1 MSVAHILGTGM
12 TAFGRRSDDTVESLG
27 TTAALDA
34 LGESGVT
41 PSDIDA
47 VYCGNVYA
55 GMLPAQRIAARL
67 GLSGRPGYN
76 FEAACSSSA
85 VALHVAV
92 HAVRTGLYETV
103 LVLGVEQ
110 LSTFGSGTLRLNPDD
125 LDVAQG
131 VTMPAVYAMRA
142 QRYMAATGATVK
154 DLAAVAVK
162 NRGNGVTNP
171 RAQFRKAP
179 TVDDVLASR
188 PVADPLTL
196 LQCSASADGAA
207 AAVVSRHSDE
217 HHRAVVVAASQFSS
231 GTTGAHDLA
240 REPLT
245 ARVADRAYQEA
256 EITAAD
262 VDIIE
267 LHDAFSIAELLYYEA
282 LRLCAFGEAP
292 ELLRAGHTDRNG
304 RQPVNPGGGLL
315 ARGHPIGATGLAQ
328 IVEVAEWL
336 RDPPEHEGGRAR
348 IGLTHCTGGGITGYD
363 HAACSIHVLA
373 GG

>member
-1 MSVAHILGTGM
+1 MNVAHILGTGM
-12 TAFGRRSDDTVESLG
+12 TAFGRWPDDTIESLG
-27 TTAALDA
+27 TAAALDA
-34 LGESGVT
+34 LGQSGVT
-41 PSDIDA
+41 PADIDA
-47 VYCGNVYA
+47 IYCGNAYG

-67 GLSGRPGYN
+67 GLTGRPGYN
-76 FEAACSSSA
+76 LEAACSSSA
-85 VALHVAV
+85 VALHLAV
-92 HAVRTGLYETV
+92 HAVRTGLYDTV

-110 LSTFGSGTLRLNPDD
+110 LSTFGGGTLPLNPDD

-142 QRYMAATGATVK
+142 QRYLAATGATVE
-154 DLAAVAVK
+154 DLAGIAVK
-162 NRGNGVTNP
+162 NRGNGVANP
-171 RAQFRKAP
+171 RAQFRKAS

-196 LQCSASADGAA
+196 LQCSGTGDGAA
-207 AAVVSRHSDE
+207 AAVVSRHPDDHLRPVS
-217 HHRAVVVAASQFSS
+217 VAASQVSS

-282 LRLCAFGEAP
+282 LQLCGFGEAP
-292 ELLRAGHTDRNG
+292 ELLRAGHTERTG
-304 RQPVNPGGGLL
+304 RQPVNSGGGLL
-315 ARGHPIGATGLAQ
+315 ARGHPIGATGIAQ
-328 IVEVAEWL
+328 VVEVAEWL
-336 RDPPEHEGGRAR
+336 RGPPEHDGGRAR